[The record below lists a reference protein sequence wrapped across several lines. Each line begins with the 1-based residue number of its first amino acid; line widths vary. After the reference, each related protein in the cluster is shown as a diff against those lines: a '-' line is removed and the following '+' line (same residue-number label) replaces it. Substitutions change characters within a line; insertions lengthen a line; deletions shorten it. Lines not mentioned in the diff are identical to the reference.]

1 MKLGTY
7 IIWSQDLKIYN
18 NQDTVELEKINNGK
32 ELSPEIGPYIW
43 STDFLQKWKMQ
54 LI

>member
-32 ELSPEIGPYIW
+32 ELSPEIGPYF
-43 STDFLQKWKMQ
+43 DQ
-54 LI
+54 LIFFKSEKCS